1 MLNLVNAILEK
12 SKVEN
17 VPVDV
22 AYDMLAVDGDR
33 EALKKAYNIL
43 DTHYVAITALRRTG
57 HNDEIATIV
66 KMAENGEDVNNY
78 VEELKD
84 KGII

>member
-43 DTHYVAITALRRTG
+43 DTH
-57 HNDEIATIV
+57 
-66 KMAENGEDVNNY
+66 
-78 VEELKD
+78 
-84 KGII
+84 

>member
-1 MLNLVNAILEK
+1 MCELIMQILEK
-12 SKVEN
+12 SKAEN

-33 EALKKAYNIL
+33 DALKRAYKIL
-43 DTHYVAITALRRTG
+43 DTHYVAITTLRRTG

-66 KMAENGEDVNNY
+66 KMLENGEDVTEYIEN
-78 VEELKD
+78 LK
-84 KGII
+84 KNGII

>member
-43 DTHYVAITALRRTG
+43 DTHYVAITALRKTG

-66 KMAENGEDVNNY
+66 KMAENGEDVTEYIEN
-78 VEELKD
+78 LK
-84 KGII
+84 KNGII

>member
-33 EALKKAYNIL
+33 DALKKAYNIL
-43 DTHYVAITALRRTG
+43 DTYYVAITALRRTG
-57 HNDEIATIV
+57 HNNEIATIV

>member
-33 EALKKAYNIL
+33 DALKKAYNIL
-43 DTHYVAITALRRTG
+43 DAQYVTITALRRAG

-66 KMAENGEDVNNY
+66 KMVENGEDVTEYIEN
-78 VEELKD
+78 LKEN
-84 KGII
+84 GII

>member
-33 EALKKAYNIL
+33 DALKKAYNIL
-43 DTHYVAITALRRTG
+43 DTHYVTITALRRTG